1 MRCLKRR
8 LRLLIK
14 NKKQRISVTILCV
27 EHQHL
32 FDFYFIFP
40 SIGQTNNKDLI
51 VGHDHNLLTNRKKID
66 IVLHYYPINNLDS
79 QSIVVLI

>member
-1 MRCLKRR
+1 
-8 LRLLIK
+8 
-14 NKKQRISVTILCV
+14 V

-66 IVLHYYPINNLDS
+66 IVLNKE
-79 QSIVVLI
+79 